1 VFSAREA
8 RQAVFLGQSDV
19 RAWEVGGTSLCAH
32 AGERDWLVKMTKDDL
47 QCDENFDAID
57 GENSFRCTVKKNP
70 A

>member
-1 VFSAREA
+1 
-8 RQAVFLGQSDV
+8 
-19 RAWEVGGTSLCAH
+19 
-32 AGERDWLVKMTKDDL
+32 VKMTKDDL